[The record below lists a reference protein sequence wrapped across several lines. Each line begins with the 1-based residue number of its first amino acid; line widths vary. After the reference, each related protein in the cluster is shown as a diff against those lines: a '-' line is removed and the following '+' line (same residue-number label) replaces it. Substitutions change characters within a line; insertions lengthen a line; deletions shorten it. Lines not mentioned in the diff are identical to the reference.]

1 MHAYDED
8 EEEKMDRK
16 LYKKKINEDEGKVGK
31 DHDIQK
37 P

>member
-1 MHAYDED
+1 
-8 EEEKMDRK
+8 MDRK

-37 P
+37 PQQELEQV